1 MIKKA
6 LATFFI
12 VPSLVVAKPTAIAV
26 AATQSLTTQIM
37 QPTDIDGAYG
47 INLTNDTKVSQM
59 FYWTLTLCPMTQ
71 QEHCQTFMDHTSLYP
86 GQKWSK
92 AYVLH
97 NTVVF
102 RAIGSKPI
110 WVKTEI
116 TGAAYSV
123 AEDTKYVD
131 VHY

>member
-1 MIKKA
+1 MF
-6 LATFFI
+6 L
-12 VPSLVVAKPTAIAV
+12 LVLPVVACAKPTAVAV
-26 AATQSLTTQIM
+26 ASIQGVTTQIM
-37 QPTDIDGAYG
+37 QPTDITGVYG
-47 INLTNDTKVSQM
+47 INLTNDTQKSQM

-71 QEHCQTFMDHTSLYP
+71 QERCEVFTDHTALYP

-97 NTVVF
+97 NTIIF
-102 RAIGSKPI
+102 KAIGSKPI

-123 AEDTKYVD
+123 AESTQYVD